1 MRSADSTAPD
11 SSTRF
16 ATLSLK
22 PELHQ
27 SIADAGYVT
36 CTPIQERVIPLALQG
51 KDVTGMAQTGTG
63 KTAAFLIPILQLIEP
78 NGEVQALIITPTR
91 ELAIQVCGEAEK
103 LSRGMKVKAAAVYG
117 GTSIGHQRR
126 ELFSGVDVVVGT
138 PGRVI
143 DFVKTAVLRLRYL
156 KWLVLDE
163 ADRMLDMG
171 FIDDIDF
178 LCRRSPM
185 SRQTLLFSA
194 TLPPP
199 VMTIARSYMIHP
211 VEISVSPK
219 TVIAE
224 RVRQIIY
231 SVRPNRKMSLL
242 LEVLAREQPDRCLIF
257 TARRESTGE
266 IMRKLREKGYEAARL
281 SSLQEQRHR
290 EGIMDMFRRGEVH
303 ILVATDVAGRGIDIG
318 DITHVINYD
327 APMEAD
333 DYVHRIGRT
342 ARAGREGCAISFVT
356 REDQDR
362 IESIR
367 KLTGLD
373 LPITPWGDPEPEGSA
388 RSGRPARRS
397 GRGRP
402 SGRVARGG
410 GSSGAEG
417 KRPRRRRRSRGRGG
431 S

>member
-36 CTPIQERVIPLALQG
+36 CTPIQERIIPVALQG

-402 SGRVARGG
+402 SGRVARSG
-410 GSSGAEG
+410 GSSGGEG